1 MIMIHRQLTVK
12 VRRFT
17 HLATTCSMCGD
28 QWAQI
33 DVGLRQRSIE
43 KFHKFE
49 KNYLD
54 SVGLCFHG

>member
-1 MIMIHRQLTVK
+1 MILIHQQLEAK

-17 HLATTCSMCGD
+17 RRATTCSIRGD

-33 DVGLRQRSIE
+33 DVDLRQRSIV
-43 KFHKFE
+43 KLHKFK

-54 SVGLCFHG
+54 TV